1 MRAAERSHKAAIENQ
16 QNIPAA
22 QIRETDDFSS
32 EISQLKIWSGGIYGD
47 VGHGFPAYTGFLFT
61 SNAAARL
68 AATRPKVTQVATVTR
83 PACGNL
89 TVIPASAHK
98 ITRA

>member
-1 MRAAERSHKAAIENQ
+1 
-16 QNIPAA
+16 
-22 QIRETDDFSS
+22 
-32 EISQLKIWSGGIYGD
+32 
-47 VGHGFPAYTGFLFT
+47 
-61 SNAAARL
+61 
-68 AATRPKVTQVATVTR
+68 VATVTR